1 MFISKRNMKYILITI
16 AAAMTAAVVLVF
28 AVKRPA
34 TADTP
39 EHQSHNNVEWT
50 EWTDT
55 DELPTSGSIYL
66 SDDVTLSSTITL
78 DGDLTLCLNGHSISG
93 TTTKFTVPENTT
105 LNICDCSTGESGKL
119 TGTTDDSA
127 VIVDGGTFN
136 LYSGEISDN
145 KITADSKNGGGVTVQ
160 NSGIFNM
167 YGGKISENKAETNVT
182 NFGYGGGVFVDQ
194 STFTMSGGEISGNT
208 ASKDGGGVY
217 LEGGS
222 TFTMTGGTIS
232 YNKSLAT
239 TANIDHIVGG
249 GGVYVGGGSTF
260 EMSGGSKIEH
270 NTAATSGGGVNV
282 DTTAKFTM
290 ESGTISENNA
300 QYGGGVYSKSYMNNT
315 NPTKTTMNGGEIS
328 KNTASQSGGGV
339 CVEYGYFEMYDGIIS
354 DNTAAENGGGVNV
367 GGGYANGQNTL
378 FTMSGGTISGNK
390 AESGN
395 GGGIW
400 LYVAQPPVIT
410 GGTISNNT
418 AKNGGGVWIGNNTIT
433 INSGSKISGNT
444 ATENGGG
451 VCVDSNGILTI
462 NGGEISDNTANQ
474 NGGGVY
480 LNRSMG
486 PNNNV
491 KDFTISGNTATD
503 GGGVYLKN
511 GIFVINNGTNTI
523 SENKATG
530 NGGGVY
536 YSDGMFV
543 INGAANIT
551 DNHKTTKTKSDT
563 DTANNV
569 YLPNGKTITIGGFNA
584 ANSEIGVTVENPA
597 VNCQAYV
604 PVTSSCSSGTENGFT
619 SDDEDCDVMY
629 ANGVVNLTGPHD
641 WEDGEITPPTCTEDG
656 EKPVICTI
664 CTKATTKAIP
674 ATGHDWGKW
683 ETDDDNHWKTCQN
696 GCGTQSEEDGEHTWD
711 NDEGVV
717 TTPATTT
724 STGVRTYTCTACQ
737 HQKTENIPKLE
748 NSDPDNSTTSSSTPS
763 GGGGTRPIES
773 EPSES
778 TPTESS
784 ETPPESSDPTPSGSD
799 SSSEESSSEPSE
811 VAPPISDNPPTG
823 IAVSML
829 PVASLLT
836 ILAIAAKR
844 KHTKK

>member
-16 AAAMTAAVVLVF
+16 AAAMAASVVLMF

-34 TADTP
+34 TAETP
-39 EHQSHNNVEWT
+39 PHQNHDSGLAAWNDNT
-50 EWTDT
+50 A
-55 DELPTSGSIYL
+55 LPTSGSYYL
-66 SDDVTLSSTITL
+66 TGDVNLSTTAEL
-78 DGDLTLCLNGHSISG
+78 DGDLTLCLNGFTISG
-93 TTTKFTVPENTT
+93 SVTKFKVTSGHT
-105 LNICDCSTGESGKL
+105 LNICDCSDGESGKL

-136 LYSGEISDN
+136 LYSGSISDN
-145 KITADSKNGGGVTVQ
+145 KITADNKNGGGVAVQ
-160 NSGIFNM
+160 NNGIFNM
-167 YGGKISENKAETNVT
+167 YGGSISENKSKSTAT

-194 STFTMSGGEISGNT
+194 SKFTMSGGEISDNT

-217 LEGGS
+217 LKSAEFIMS
-222 TFTMTGGTIS
+222 GGTIS
-232 YNKSLAT
+232 YNTSLAA

-260 EMSGGSKIEH
+260 EMSGGSTIEH

-290 ESGTISENNA
+290 ESGTISETNA

-315 NPTKTTMNGGEIS
+315 NPTKTTM
-328 KNTASQSGGGV
+328 
-339 CVEYGYFEMYDGIIS
+339 YGGIIS
-354 DNTAAENGGGVNV
+354 NNTAAENGGGVNV
-367 GGGYANGQNTL
+367 GGGYVNGQDTFFTL
-378 FTMSGGTISGNK
+378 SGGAISDNT
-390 AESGN
+390 ASGD

-400 LYVAQPPVIT
+400 LSV
-410 GGTISNNT
+410 SNSATTMENGNVSGNT
-418 AKNGGGVWIGNNTIT
+418 AKNGGGIWIGRNTMKITDSTISGNTATVNGGGVCADNGYLTIDGTIISDNDANQNGGGLYISYMVGPNNAI
-433 INSGSKISGNT
+433 GGDSKISGNT
-444 ATENGGG
+444 AANGGG
-451 VCVDSNGILTI
+451 LYLNNGILQIT
-462 NGGEISDNTANQ
+462 NGK
-474 NGGGVY
+474 V
-480 LNRSMG
+480 
-486 PNNNV
+486 
-491 KDFTISGNTATD
+491 SGNT
-503 GGGVYLKN
+503 
-511 GIFVINNGTNTI
+511 
-523 SENKATG
+523 ATG

-724 STGVRTYTCTACQ
+724 STGVRTYTCTVCQ

-763 GGGGTRPIES
+763 GGGGGTRPSDSTPSES
-773 EPSES
+773 EPSDS

-784 ETPPESSDPTPSGSD
+784 ETPPESGDPTPSESA
-799 SSSEESSSEPSE
+799 SSTDESSSEPSE
-811 VAPPISDNPPTG
+811 IAPPISDNPATG
-823 IAVSML
+823 IAVSVL

-844 KHTKK
+844 NHTKK

>member
-145 KITADSKNGGGVTVQ
+145 KITADSKNGGGV
-160 NSGIFNM
+160 
-167 YGGKISENKAETNVT
+167 
-182 NFGYGGGVFVDQ
+182 
-194 STFTMSGGEISGNT
+194 
-208 ASKDGGGVY
+208 
-217 LEGGS
+217 
-222 TFTMTGGTIS
+222 
-232 YNKSLAT
+232 
-239 TANIDHIVGG
+239 
-249 GGVYVGGGSTF
+249 
-260 EMSGGSKIEH
+260 
-270 NTAATSGGGVNV
+270 
-282 DTTAKFTM
+282 
-290 ESGTISENNA
+290 
-300 QYGGGVYSKSYMNNT
+300 
-315 NPTKTTMNGGEIS
+315 
-328 KNTASQSGGGV
+328 

-354 DNTAAENGGGVNV
+354 DNTAA
-367 GGGYANGQNTL
+367 
-378 FTMSGGTISGNK
+378 
-390 AESGN
+390 
-395 GGGIW
+395 
-400 LYVAQPPVIT
+400 
-410 GGTISNNT
+410 
-418 AKNGGGVWIGNNTIT
+418 
-433 INSGSKISGNT
+433 
-444 ATENGGG
+444 ENGGG

-724 STGVRTYTCTACQ
+724 STGVRTYTCTVCQ

-763 GGGGTRPIES
+763 GGGGGTRPIES
-773 EPSES
+773 ELSES

-784 ETPPESSDPTPSGSD
+784 ETPPESSDPTPSESD